1 MKQSIRNLPPLMVM
15 NDSAPVRTPDDWR
28 ARRRELIEILS
39 REEYGF
45 TPAAPAAVR
54 AEVLS
59 SDRAFAGKAIQSRV
73 KLSFD
78 TPNGEFSFPVDL
90 VVPEGK
96 TGVPAFVSI
105 CFRPEIPDKYLPA
118 EEIIDRG
125 FAFAC
130 FHYNDVTTDGPE
142 TDGIAAMYPVD
153 PATGWGKI
161 GMWAFAASRVMDYL
175 ETLPCIDPFR
185 VAVIGHSRLG
195 KTALWCAAQDERFSM
210 AISNDS
216 GCSGAAISR
225 GKVGESIRDIC
236 TRFPY
241 WFCGNYQS
249 WMDREFEAPFD
260 QHFLLAL
267 TAPRALYVCS
277 ATEDEW
283 ADPDSEYLGA
293 RAASEAWT
301 FLRRPGLIGPD
312 STPAP
317 DVSVHSGS
325 VAYHLRTGS
334 HFLSRSDWT
343 RHMEYREKHNV

>member
-1 MKQSIRNLPPLMVM
+1 MTTSIRNLPPLAVM
-15 NDSAPVRTPDDWR
+15 NDSSPVRTPDDWR
-28 ARRRELIEILS
+28 ARRRELTEILS

-45 TPAAPAAVR
+45 TPAAPASVR

-59 SDRAFAGKAIQSRV
+59 SERAFAGKATLSRV

-78 TPNGEFSFPVDL
+78 TPNGEFSFPVNL
-90 VVPEGK
+90 AVPENK
-96 TGVPAFVSI
+96 QSVPAFVAI

-125 FAFAC
+125 FAFAS
-130 FHYNDVTTDGPE
+130 FYYNDVTHDGPE
-142 TDGIAAMYPVD
+142 QDGLAAMYPVD
-153 PATGWGKI
+153 PSTGWGKI

-175 ETLPCIDPFR
+175 ETLSCIDPAR

-216 GCSGAAISR
+216 GCSGAAVSR
-225 GKVGESIRDIC
+225 GKVGESISDIC

-241 WFCGNYQS
+241 WFCGNYQN
-249 WMDREFEAPFD
+249 WKNREFDAHFD

-267 TAPRALYVCS
+267 IAPRALYVCS

-283 ADPDSEYLGA
+283 ADPESEFLCS

-301 FLRRPGLIGPD
+301 LLRRPGYIGPD
-312 STPAP
+312 SLPAP
-317 DVSVHSGS
+317 DSPVHAGS
-325 VAYHLRTGS
+325 VAYHLRTGA
-334 HFLSRSDWT
+334 HFLSRSDWGW
-343 RHMEYREKHNV
+343 HMEYREKHGI

>member
-1 MKQSIRNLPPLMVM
+1 MTQQLRSLPPLMVM
-15 NDSAPVRTPDDWR
+15 NDSTPVRTPDDWR

-45 TPAAPAAVR
+45 TPAAPASVR
-54 AEVLS
+54 AEMIS
-59 SDRAFAGKAIQSRV
+59 SERAFAGKAIQSRI

-78 TPNGEFSFPVDL
+78 TPNGEFSFPVNL
-90 VVPEGK
+90 VVPENK
-96 TGVPAFVSI
+96 ENVPAFVAI

-125 FAFAC
+125 FAFAS
-130 FHYNDVTTDGPE
+130 FYYNDVTVDGPE
-142 TDGIAAMYPVD
+142 MDGIAAMYPVD

-161 GMWAFAASRVMDYL
+161 GMWAFSASRVLDYI
-175 ETLPCIDPFR
+175 ETLPEIDPSR

-225 GKVGESIRDIC
+225 GKVGEDIQAI
-236 TRFPY
+236 TNRFPY
-241 WFCGNYQS
+241 WFCGNYKA
-249 WMDREFEAPFD
+249 WVGREWDAPFD

-267 TAPRALYVCS
+267 VAPRALYVCS

-283 ADPDSEYLGA
+283 ADPNSEYLCSI
-293 RAASEAWT
+293 AASEAWRL
-301 FLRRPGLIGPD
+301 LRRPGLIGPD
-312 STPAP
+312 ALPAP
-317 DVSVHSGS
+317 DMPFHAGS
-325 VAYHLRTGS
+325 VAYHLRTGA
-334 HFLSRSDWT
+334 HFLSRSDWGW
-343 RHMEYREKHNV
+343 HMEYREKHGV

>member
-1 MKQSIRNLPPLMVM
+1 MKLRDLPSLMVM
-15 NDSAPVRTPDDWR
+15 NDSSPVRTPDGWR

-45 TPAAPAAVR
+45 TPDPPASVR
-54 AEVLS
+54 AEVIS
-59 SDRAFAGKAIQSRV
+59 SERAFAGKAVQTRV

-78 TPNGEFSFPVDL
+78 TPGGEFSFPVNV
-90 VVPEGK
+90 VVPENRQN
-96 TGVPAFVSI
+96 VPAFVAI

-125 FAFAC
+125 FAFASIY
-130 FHYNDVTTDGPE
+130 YNDVSTDGPAM
-142 TDGIAAMYPVD
+142 DGIASMYPAD
-153 PATGWGKI
+153 ENTGWGKL
-161 GMWAFAASRVMDYL
+161 GMWAFAASRVLDYL
-175 ETLPCIDPFR
+175 ETLPCIDPAR

-225 GKVGESIRDIC
+225 GKVGESIRDIY
-236 TRFPY
+236 THFPY
-241 WFCGNYQS
+241 WFCGNYKN
-249 WMDREFEAPFD
+249 WMDRETDAPFD

-267 TAPRALYVCS
+267 VAPRALYVCS

-283 ADPDSEYLGA
+283 ADPASEHLGA

-301 FLRRPGLIGPD
+301 LLRRPGYIGPTD
-312 STPAP
+312 LPAP
-317 DVSVHSGS
+317 DSPVHSGS
-325 VAYHLRTGS
+325 VAYHLRTGA
-334 HFLSRSDWT
+334 HFLSRSDWNW
-343 RHMEYREKHNV
+343 HMEYREKWNV